1 MSRIAYYNGPIYTAD
16 CNNPIVDAFV
26 VDNGRFVYV
35 GSEDG
40 IGECEEKIDLEGRCV
55 IPGLIDS
62 HCHMF
67 AGVVSAASNMIFVE
81 PDTKPSE
88 LGNKILALLEESP
101 IPDNQTIVCM
111 GIELPMGDFNSSN
124 IDSVIP
130 DRPVVVF
137 ANDGHALLL
146 NTPAMKVVGIS
157 RDTPDP
163 SENSYYVR
171 DDNGDPT
178 GLVIEIPAMRPCVKL
193 ITEISME
200 TRRSTLK
207 QVAQAYSSLG
217 YTGLFE
223 ASSIDSEDCRN
234 LIALVDI
241 DQAGELPL
249 RVSTS
254 FNYGGEEN
262 IELDDFL
269 QVMENCRTNYSS
281 ANVIPDTLK
290 LISDGTVEEQ
300 SALLFEPYCTG
311 EPKESDDSS
320 NADDSGD
327 ADDQPGSDSEND
339 KANCGS
345 EIVKYD
351 EMKRAAELA
360 ADRGFSVH
368 IHAIGDKAVC
378 RTLDILTSLGDIKG
392 TKTIA
397 HNQLYRPEE
406 IEKIIQAKDIF
417 FQTTPHWATGDKHT
431 LRVLGEDRYKR
442 QFPIA
447 SALNGGVA
455 VTLGSD
461 SCLEEETSDAF
472 KGIYY
477 ACTRGAESLIEGQS
491 LPPKEEAISRMDAL
505 MAYTINGAKQLSLE
519 DETGSITE
527 GKSAD
532 FLIIDNDIINCSPE
546 ELWETEVLETHF
558 RGKQV

>member
-16 CNNPIVDAFV
+16 CNNPIVNAFV
-26 VDNGRFVYV
+26 VDDGRFVYV
-35 GSEDG
+35 GAEDG
-40 IGECEEKIDLEGRCV
+40 ISECEEKIDLEGRCV

-67 AGVVSAASNMIFVE
+67 AGVVSAAANMIFVE

-88 LGNKILALLEESP
+88 LGEKILALLEESP
-101 IPDNQTIVCM
+101 VADNQTIVCM
-111 GIELPMGDFNSSN
+111 GIELPMGDFCSSN
-124 IDSVIP
+124 IDSAFP

-146 NTPAMKVVGIS
+146 NSTAMEELGIN

-163 SENSYYVR
+163 SKDSYYVR

-178 GLVIEIPAMRPCVKL
+178 GLVIEIPAMRPCAKL
-193 ITEISME
+193 ISEISME
-200 TRRSTLK
+200 ARRSTLK

-254 FNYGGEEN
+254 FNYGGEDS
-262 IELDDFL
+262 IELEDFL
-269 QVMENCRTNYSS
+269 QVMEKCRANYSS
-281 ANVIPDTLK
+281 ANVLPNTLK

-300 SALLFEPYCTG
+300 SALLFEPYCRNQSG
-311 EPKESDDSS
+311 G
-320 NADDSGD
+320 ADDSED
-327 ADDQPGSDSEND
+327 ADDKPSGGAEGDN
-339 KANCGS
+339 KNYGS

-431 LRVLGEDRYKR
+431 LSVLGEDRYKM

-505 MAYTINGAKQLSLE
+505 MAYTINGAKQLSLG

-546 ELWETEVLETHF
+546 ELWETKVLETHF

>member
-16 CNNPIVDAFV
+16 CNNPIVNAFV
-26 VDNGRFVYV
+26 VDDGRFVYV
-35 GSEDG
+35 GAEDG

-67 AGVVSAASNMIFVE
+67 AGVVSAAANMIFVE

-88 LGNKILALLEESP
+88 LGETILALLEESP
-101 IPDNQTIVCM
+101 VADNQTIVCM
-111 GIELPMGDFNSSN
+111 GIELPMGDFCSSN
-124 IDSVIP
+124 IDSAFP

-146 NTPAMKVVGIS
+146 NSTAMEELGIN

-163 SENSYYVR
+163 SKDSYYVR
-171 DDNGDPT
+171 DDDGDPT
-178 GLVIEIPAMRPCVKL
+178 GLVIEIPAMRPCAKL
-193 ITEISME
+193 ISEISME
-200 TRRSTLK
+200 ARRSTLK
-207 QVAQAYSSLG
+207 QVARAYTSLG
-217 YTGLFE
+217 YTGVFE
-223 ASSIDSEDCRN
+223 ASSIDSEDCEN
-234 LIALVDI
+234 LVALFDI
-241 DQAGELPL
+241 DQEGELPL

-254 FNYGGEEN
+254 FNYGGEDS
-262 IELDDFL
+262 IELEDFL
-269 QVMENCRTNYSS
+269 QVMEKCRANYSS
-281 ANVIPDTLK
+281 ANVLPNTLK

-300 SALLFEPYCTG
+300 SALLFEPYCG
-311 EPKESDDSS
+311 AAPE
-320 NADDSGD
+320 GD
-327 ADDQPGSDSEND
+327 N
-339 KANCGS
+339 KNYGS

-378 RTLDILTSLGDIKG
+378 RTLDILTFLGDIKG

-431 LRVLGEDRYKR
+431 LSVLGEDRYKM

-477 ACTRGAESLIEGQS
+477 ACTRGGSSLIEGQS

-505 MAYTINGAKQLSLE
+505 MAYTINGAKQLSLG

-532 FLIIDNDIINCSPE
+532 FLIIDNDIINCSLE
-546 ELWETEVLETHF
+546 ELWETNVLETHF
-558 RGKQV
+558 RGERV